1 MQTHN
6 SITGYYC
13 QTCNN
18 TIFSRARHDFRTCK
32 CWQNKSKR
40 TGVAVDGGRDY
51 FKVSLEKHF
60 KGEQVEIE
68 VHLLSHELYDDW
80 NRRYDRWGLH
90 EGKIDRIPILADA
103 YSKSDRPLDKAIKG
117 KEKEYEDEI
126 ELYKTYG
133 GD

>member
-1 MQTHN
+1 MSN

-13 QTCNN
+13 KTCNN
-18 TIFSRARHDFRTCK
+18 TVFSRARHDFRTCR
-32 CWQNKSKR
+32 CWQDKSKR

-51 FKVSLEKHF
+51 SRVSLEKYF

-68 VHLLSHELYDDW
+68 VHLLTHELYDDW
-80 NRRYDRWGLH
+80 NHRHDRWGLH
-90 EGKIDRIPILADA
+90 EGKIERIPPLPNINYDR
-103 YSKSDRPLDKAIKG
+103 YIRPLDEAIEG
-117 KEKEYEDEI
+117 KEEEYEDEI